1 MKKIFFIL
9 STSVFVYTCAGP
21 KGKDVSGLSVDS
33 LQKINY
39 KNRVDSLK
47 RLNPLLILPP
57 DTEYTGEYIDKWEN
71 GLVKFRGQFRFGQR
85 HGQWVSF
92 YANGEPW
99 SELHYDKGL
108 RHGPYVVYYP
118 GMVKRIEGFYKND
131 LRDSVWCFY
140 DSTGFKIAEIV
151 YSMNKTLRSKR
162 FKNPKMKKQM
172 PIETNE

>member
-1 MKKIFFIL
+1 MKEKFLIL
-9 STSVFVYTCAGP
+9 LASFLLLTCWGP
-21 KGKDVSGLSVDS
+21 KENDVSDFISDS
-33 LQKINY
+33 TQKATY
-39 KNRVDSLK
+39 KSRVDSLK

-71 GLVKFRGQFRFGQR
+71 GLIKFRGQFRFGKR

-108 RHGPYVVYYP
+108 RHGPYIVFYP
-118 GMVKRIEGFYKND
+118 GMIKRIEGFYKND
-131 LRDSVWCFY
+131 LRDSVWYFY

-151 YSMNKTLRSKR
+151 YSKNKMLHMKR
-162 FKNPKMKKQM
+162 YKNPKMKKQI